1 MIRYPQTGAQPI
13 DPPFSARTQT
23 DQPDWARALSPMS
36 AFSKADGVAAPFWRT
51 VPSST
56 DLPVDNAQLR
66 GQGRGG
72 LSDFFGQTQNWI
84 TQLIAVLQSMLAH
97 MTSGTATNPTS
108 PEQQFQSVTLG
119 STGDPHL
126 ALDGSVAGQ
135 NGSSTTTSHHFDSMT
150 SHADLMH
157 SNDFTGGYQVGTR
170 VGAANANG
178 VTTNDSAQISLNNGN
193 DTIGM
198 AKDGSIQISSDGQA
212 YTLANGQSMQL
223 DGGETVTRNQ
233 DGSLIVS
240 EQSASGGSLATTLKS
255 WNGGVDVT
263 ASGQNVAIGGD
274 IVNGIAN
281 PT

>member
-1 MIRYPQTGAQPI
+1 MIRYPQTGAQTI
-13 DPPFSARTQT
+13 DPPFSTRPQT
-23 DQPDWARALSPMS
+23 GRPDWARALSPMS
-36 AFSKADGVAAPFWRT
+36 AFSNADGVATPFWRT
-51 VPSST
+51 EQSNT
-56 DLPVDNAQLR
+56 DLPASNAQMQ
-66 GQGRGG
+66 GQGGFSG
-72 LSDFFGQTQNWI
+72 LIGQVQNWI
-84 TQLIAVLQSMLAH
+84 SQLLASLKSL
-97 MTSGTATNPTS
+97 MAQTNATATNPTS
-108 PEQQFQSVTLG
+108 PEQQFQNVTLG

-126 ALDGSVAGQ
+126 ALDGSVASQ

-150 SHADLMH
+150 SHVDLMH
-157 SNDFTGGYQVGTR
+157 SNDFTGGYQVSTTVGT
-170 VGAANANG
+170 ANANG
-178 VTTNDSAQISLNNGN
+178 VTTNDSARVALNNGN

-233 DGSLIVS
+233 DGSLTVS

>member
-1 MIRYPQTGAQPI
+1 MIRYPQTGAQTI

-23 DQPDWARALSPMS
+23 DRPDWTRGIAPMS
-36 AFSKADGVAAPFWRT
+36 VVSNADGLAAPFWRT
-51 VPSST
+51 PQSNT
-56 DLPVDNAQLR
+56 DLPVSNAQLQ
-66 GQGRGG
+66 GQGG
-72 LSDFFGQTQNWI
+72 LLALIGQMQNWI
-84 TQLIAVLQSMLAH
+84 SQLLASLRSMTTQN
-97 MTSGTATNPTS
+97 TCGTPTNPTS
-108 PEQQFQSVTLG
+108 PEQQFQHVTLG

-135 NGSSTTTSHHFDSMT
+135 NGSSTTTSHHFDSMI
-150 SHADLMH
+150 SHTDLMH
-157 SNDFTGGYQVGTR
+157 SNDFTGGYQVSTT
-170 VGAANANG
+170 VGDANPNG
-178 VTTNDSAQISLNNGN
+178 VTTNDSARISLNNGN

-233 DGSLIVS
+233 DGSLTVS
-240 EQSASGGSLATTLKS
+240 EQSASGGSFATTLKS